1 MNDATTAPSSST
13 TATAVTDLALQTGG
27 APPDYQAGDVNR
39 VSSQIQASFS
49 DGTVWKSELDESAA
63 SISGLSPRER
73 QSLVNNL
80 ANTPQGDGNLL
91 DKFLGEVTSPGLG
104 SYGGLDAD
112 DRSALIR
119 DLIPGQDGANLERVF
134 NGLRRQQGDGVDD
147 NQREF
152 SRLTAWSASAD
163 QRIDFVARLADN
175 AGKGDTEAARAIA
188 QQIGT
193 LERPA
198 DVAEAMSKLDRAT
211 LDKVVKQSI
220 DTDYITT
227 PSGMGVPVTATL
239 HDPSL
244 YQRMADA
251 VATTSDPKMKA
262 AFIASSGQLIDETLR
277 NEPGQPT
284 LEKVINGMS
293 NVIGSDTNGVI
304 GNTLEQTGFDTELG
318 GQYAS
323 SGLQALRLY
332 NTGLIETDQGQK
344 IRGIVAQ
351 LRSGNDLQQDAF
363 TRFDTDERAAYV
375 LGGYTGTVTTALD
388 SMASEQT
395 RTLAT
400 TAIFAG
406 TAIDTA
412 KELAQFLPGKVPGI
426 VAKFAAAPL
435 KATVALTAMN
445 LNAETISQARDQSQL
460 TIMTAQPQGPGGT
473 SPTTES
479 REAFSAGLVL
489 TEKLAR

>member
-1 MNDATTAPSSST
+1 VGN
-13 TATAVTDLALQTGG
+13 
-27 APPDYQAGDVNR
+27 
-39 VSSQIQASFS
+39 QIQASFS
-49 DGTVWKSELDESAA
+49 DGKVWKSEVEQSAE
-63 SISGLSPRER
+63 SISNLSPRER

-80 ANTPQGDGNLL
+80 ANAQQGDSNLL
-91 DKFLGEVTSPGLG
+91 DKFLGEATSPGLG
-104 SYGGLDAD
+104 GYGGLDAD
-112 DRSALIR
+112 DRTALMR

-134 NGLRRQQGDGVDD
+134 NGLRRQQGDGVEDY
-147 NQREF
+147 QREF
-152 SRLTAWSASAD
+152 SRLTAWSASPD

-175 AGKGDTEAARAIA
+175 AGKGNNEAARAIA

-220 DTDYITT
+220 DTDYFTA
-227 PSGMGVPVTATL
+227 PSGVSAPVTATL
-239 HDPSL
+239 HDASL

-262 AFIASSGQLIDETLR
+262 AFIASSGQMISEMELLK
-277 NEPGQPT
+277 EPGQPT

-304 GNTLEQTGFDTELG
+304 GNTLEQTGFNTALG

-323 SGLQALRLY
+323 SGPQALRLY

-344 IRGIVAQ
+344 IRGIIAQ

-363 TRFDTDERAAYV
+363 TRFKDDERAAYV
-375 LGGYTGTVTTALD
+375 LGGYTGTVTAALD
-388 SMASEQT
+388 SMASERT
-395 RTLAT
+395 RALAT
-400 TAIFAG
+400 TAIFAS
-406 TAIDTA
+406 TTIDTA

-435 KATVALTAMN
+435 KATIALTAMN
-445 LNAETISQARDQSQL
+445 LNAETISQTRDQSQL
-460 TIMTAQPQGPGGT
+460 TVMTAQPQGPGGT

-479 REAFSAGLVL
+479 REAFTAGLVL